1 MRFVTYFFII
11 SMFII
16 LIFAW
21 AVTKEFTRYEWYS
34 GLLLLTITGKILLN
48 DKS

>member
-1 MRFVTYFFII
+1 MKFIRYFFII

-16 LIFAW
+16 LILAW

-34 GLLLLTITGKILLN
+34 GLLLLTITGRILLN
-48 DKS
+48 DD